1 MGTDHWQP
9 VRVRR
14 LRREPAFKYERR
26 RDEIVQI
33 IDGFRSGQFRG
44 WIAERLDERLQGLLT
59 GTVDV
64 NDPSPFSPIAAVS
77 ESS

>member
-26 RDEIVQI
+26 RDEIVEI
-33 IDGFRSGQFRG
+33 IDGFRSGRFRG
-44 WIAERLDERLQGLLT
+44 WVADRVDERLQGLLA
-59 GTVDV
+59 GTIDV
-64 NDPSPFSPIAAVS
+64 NDPSPFSSSATAP
-77 ESS
+77 ESG